1 MNAVQLDIASIRRAR
16 RLVVSIEGMWC
27 AGCAMAVERVIERT
41 PGVSFAS
48 TSFAG
53 GSALVRWES
62 EDFDPRAI
70 FERVA
75 RLGYRVA
82 PLIEVDQMEQQI
94 DEHSRRVWMRL
105 VVALFFGM
113 WSMLGSIML
122 YVDPVTAASPEGW
135 WIALG
140 ATIAATPVVTYSA
153 WSFYRAGWR
162 TLKAG
167 VPGMDSLISFGVIAA
182 TGLSVW
188 QVIRGSADT
197 YIDTATMLVTFLL
210 CGRLI
215 ELHARRRNS
224 AAVNALRQAVPETV
238 RRLLKDGS
246 SEEVRAADLGVG
258 EQVLIRAGE
267 RIAVDG
273 TVLDGESE
281 VDRALVT
288 GESRPLAISPGAMVE
303 AGSTNL
309 SCQIT
314 VRADVAYGDRFV
326 DRIGIRMLE
335 LSGAKSTVALQ
346 AERFARW
353 LVPSAV
359 VLAALAFFY
368 GFGSTGDTTEATLRA
383 LSVLVAA
390 CPCAVGLA
398 LPLAY
403 ATATGTAARQ
413 GIMFRDPASMEA
425 LAGAREVLFD
435 KTGTLTSGELQVVDI
450 LSDRVSRQ
458 RLLHLA
464 WQAEAGVAHPIADA
478 ISRAAAKT
486 LVAGG
491 GSNEGHTTR
500 HARGS
505 VWQSADRSETIH
517 VGAIDWLREQYVDAP
532 AERSGVA
539 PGTTAV
545 GLARNGEWLGMI
557 LLRDTIR
564 PEAASAA
571 ETLRAA
577 GLKLALATGDHAD
590 AAARVAAA
598 VGVTPDQVHAS
609 CLPEDKVTLVSGGE
623 KPVVFV
629 GDGVNDALALAA
641 ADCGIAVQGASA
653 PAVATA
659 GVVIAG
665 GGFAG
670 VTTAWQLARRTLRIV
685 RQNLAFSVIYNVA
698 ILTFAASGAIPP
710 VAAAIAMLA
719 SSLSVVANSARLA
732 FSPRES
738 QMPPVAARE
747 ELSVPD
753 AAEAGLPNRAAGCWR
768 G

>member
-1 MNAVQLDIASIRRAR
+1 MNADQLDLASIRRAR
-16 RLVVSIEGMWC
+16 RLVVTIEGMWC
-27 AGCAMAVERVIERT
+27 AGCAMAVERIIQRI

-53 GSALVRWES
+53 GSALVTWEND
-62 EDFDPRAI
+62 DFDPRRI

-75 RLGYRVA
+75 KLGYRVS
-82 PLIEVDQMEQQI
+82 PLIEVDQMEQRI
-94 DEHSRRVWMRL
+94 DEQSRKVWVRL
-105 VVALFFGM
+105 AVALFFGM

-122 YVDPVTAASPEGW
+122 YVDPVIAQSAAGW
-135 WIALG
+135 WIAV
-140 ATIAATPVVTYSA
+140 AAVISAIPVLTYSA
-153 WSFYRAGWR
+153 WAFYLAGWR

-167 VPGMDSLISFGVIAA
+167 VPGMDALISFGVLAA

-188 QVIRGSADT
+188 QVARGSADI

-238 RRLLKDGS
+238 RRLRSDGT
-246 SEEVRAADLGVG
+246 SEEIRAADLEVG
-258 EQVLIRAGE
+258 ESVQIRAGE

-281 VDRALVT
+281 VDRAIVS
-288 GESRPLAISPGAMVE
+288 GEARPLAIAPGAVVE
-303 AGSTNL
+303 AGSINL

-326 DRIGIRMLE
+326 DRIGVRMLE

-353 LVPSAV
+353 LVPTAVGLSAV
-359 VLAALAFFY
+359 AFAY
-368 GFGSTGDTTEATLRA
+368 GYGTTGDVAEAALRA

-425 LAGAREVLFD
+425 LAGAREMLFD
-435 KTGTLTSGELQVVDI
+435 KTGTLTSGKLEVEEVI
-450 LSDRVSRQ
+450 SERFSRH
-458 RLLHLA
+458 RLLRFA
-464 WQAEAGVAHPIADA
+464 AQAEAGIAHPIADA
-478 ISRAAAKT
+478 INRAADAAT
-486 LVAGG
+486 QTDGP
-491 GSNEGHTTR
+491 GHTTR
-500 HARGS
+500 YARGS
-505 VWQSADRSETIH
+505 IWRAADAADNVM
-517 VGAIDWLREQYVDAP
+517 VGAVSWLREQGVGIP
-532 AERSGVA
+532 AEVSEGNPGATPVGV
-539 PGTTAV
+539 
-545 GLARNGEWLGMI
+545 ARNGEWLGLI
-557 LLRDTIR
+557 LLRDALR
-564 PEAASAA
+564 PGAIQAAD
-571 ETLRAA
+571 TLRNA
-577 GLKLALATGDHAD
+577 GVKLALATGDHAD
-590 AAARVAAA
+590 AASVVASAIGLQPNRVYA
-598 VGVTPDQVHAS
+598 G
-609 CLPEDKVTLVSGGE
+609 CLPEDKVTHVNNAE

-659 GVVIAG
+659 GVVIAD
-665 GGFAG
+665 GGFTG
-670 VTTAWQLARRTLRIV
+670 VTSAWHLSRRTLQIV
-685 RQNLAFSVIYNVA
+685 RQNLVFSVIYNAA
-698 ILTFAASGAIPP
+698 ILSFAATGAVPP
-710 VAAAIAMLA
+710 VAAAIAMLV
-719 SSLSVVANSARLA
+719 SSLSVVANSARLTH
-732 FSPRES
+732 S
-738 QMPPVAARE
+738 PVARVAP
-747 ELSVPD
+747 VGAP
-753 AAEAGLPNRAAGCWR
+753 AHG
-768 G
+768 